1 MAYPNKPWYHGQ
13 THEIINGKQFQYD
26 SDSRI
31 WVRLK
36 SNNSINNNID
46 SEDLNVVRNE
56 LDSDLL
62 LYVTID
68 DHDSD
73 MNNLRA
79 DFGTY

>member
-36 SNNSINNNID
+36 SNNSNNNNID

-62 LYVTID
+62 LYVTIE